1 MNRLIIIG
9 NGFDLA
15 HGLKTSYKDFIN
27 WYWEQRIDDLVSNH
41 TTELKDCLCTIY
53 ITKESG
59 NTSWSSFAF
68 QNSYFKNFDNTRKCT
83 GLEFFQFIKENRKYF
98 IIKYTPFFER
108 ITNSIETK
116 GWVDIENEYYELL
129 KKNAG
134 ELYLCKQLNNQLDFL
149 REKLAE
155 YLNSLQ
161 KCERN
166 NRIFNLMTDIFDP
179 EDFAISSKEQA
190 LKDIRGNANAYINLD
205 IENIKRD
212 QIELQKWI
220 PGHIMLLSFNYTN
233 TAKLYENFNIS
244 HNYIHGELSK
254 PNEMIFGYGDE
265 LDKRYNDLRDR
276 NENEL
281 LKYIK
286 TVKYLETGHYRKM
299 LNFIESAPF
308 QVFIMGHSCGN
319 SDRTLLNTIF
329 EHENCVSIKP
339 FYYVKPDGT
348 DTHQEL
354 AINITRNFTNTHLCR
369 DRVVNK
375 ERCQELSQCTKDTNE

>member
-27 WYWEQRIDDLVSNH
+27 WYWEQRIDNFVYNN
-41 TTELKDCLCTIY
+41 TPELKDCLCTVY
-53 ITKESG
+53 ITKECEFQ
-59 NTSWSSFAF
+59 SWSSFASH
-68 QNSYFKNFDNTRKCT
+68 NSYFKNFDSTRKCT
-83 GLEFFQFIKENRKYF
+83 GLEFFQFIKEKRMYF

-116 GWVDIENEYYELL
+116 GWVDIEVEYYELL
-129 KKNAG
+129 KKFSDNI
-134 ELYLCKQLNNQLDFL
+134 EECKVLNEQLDFL
-149 REKLAE
+149 REKLSQ
-155 YLNSLQ
+155 YLNNLP
-161 KCERN
+161 KGERN
-166 NRIFNLMTDIFDP
+166 NSIFNLMTDIFDP
-179 EDFAISSKEQA
+179 EDFAISSYKKTIETICGYYKE
-190 LKDIRGNANAYINLD
+190 LNIESIRHNT
-205 IENIKRD
+205 K
-212 QIELQKWI
+212 ELPNWI
-220 PGHIMLLSFNYTN
+220 PRQIMLLSFNYTK
-233 TAKLYENFNIS
+233 TARLYENFNIS

-265 LDKRYNDLRDR
+265 LDKGYNDLRDR

-286 TVKYLETGHYRKM
+286 SVKYLETGHYRKV
-299 LNFIESAPF
+299 LSFIESAPF

-319 SDRTLLNTIF
+319 SDRTLLNAIF

-339 FYYVKPDGT
+339 FYYVKSDGT
-348 DTHQEL
+348 DNHQEL

-375 ERCQELSQCTKDTNE
+375 ERCQELPQCTKDTNE

>member
-27 WYWEQRIDDLVSNH
+27 WYWEQRIDNFVYNN
-41 TTELKDCLCTIY
+41 TPELKDCLCTVY
-53 ITKESG
+53 ITKECEFQ
-59 NTSWSSFAF
+59 SWSSFAS

-83 GLEFFQFIKENRKYF
+83 GLEFFQFIKENREYF

-116 GWVDIENEYYELL
+116 GWVDIEVEYYELL
-129 KKNAG
+129 KKFSDNI
-134 ELYLCKQLNNQLDFL
+134 EECKVLNEQLDFL
-149 REKLAE
+149 REKLSQ
-155 YLNSLQ
+155 YLNNLP
-161 KCERN
+161 KGERN
-166 NRIFNLMTDIFDP
+166 NSIFNLMTDIFDP
-179 EDFAISSKEQA
+179 EDFAISSYKKTIETICGYYKE
-190 LKDIRGNANAYINLD
+190 LNIESIRHNTKELAN
-205 IENIKRD
+205 
-212 QIELQKWI
+212 WI
-220 PGHIMLLSFNYTN
+220 PRQIMLLSFNYTK
-233 TAKLYENFNIS
+233 TARLYENFNIS

-265 LDKRYNDLRDR
+265 LDKGYNDLRDR

-286 TVKYLETGHYRKM
+286 SVKYLETGHYRKV
-299 LNFIESAPF
+299 LSFIESAPF

-319 SDRTLLNTIF
+319 SDRTLLNAIF

-348 DTHQEL
+348 DNHQEL

-375 ERCQELSQCTKDTNE
+375 ERCQELPQCPKDTNE

>member
-27 WYWEQRIDDLVSNH
+27 WYWEQRIDNFVYNNNP
-41 TTELKDCLCTIY
+41 ELKDCLCTVY
-53 ITKESG
+53 ITKECEFQ
-59 NTSWSSFAF
+59 SWSSFASH
-68 QNSYFKNFDNTRKCT
+68 NSYFKNHDNTRNCT
-83 GLEFFQFIKENRKYF
+83 GLELFQFIKENRKYF
-98 IIKYTPFFER
+98 TVHPTPFFER

-134 ELYLCKQLNNQLDFL
+134 ELYLCKRLNNQLDFL

-155 YLNSLQ
+155 YLNSLP
-161 KCERN
+161 KCKRN
-166 NRIFNLMTDIFDP
+166 GKIHNLITDIFDSS
-179 EDFAISSKEQA
+179 DFAISSSKIA
-190 LKDIRGNANAYINLD
+190 RDNIHGNFSL
-205 IENIKRD
+205 RTD
-212 QIELQKWI
+212 QIRHNPEEFSKWK
-220 PGHIMLLSFNYTN
+220 PHQIMLLSFNYTN
-233 TAKLYENFNIS
+233 TIKLYENYNIS
-244 HNYIHGELSK
+244 YNYIHGELSK

-265 LDKRYNDLRDR
+265 LDKGYNDLRDR

-286 TVKYLETGHYRKM
+286 SVKYLETGHYRDV

-319 SDRTLLNTIF
+319 SDRTLLNTVF

-348 DTHQEL
+348 DTYLEL
-354 AINITRNFTNTHLCR
+354 VQNISRDFTNPKLFR

-375 ERCQELSQCTKDTNE
+375 EQCQELPQNIKDNNE

>member
-27 WYWEQRIDDLVSNH
+27 WYWEQRIDDFVYNN
-41 TTELKDCLCTIY
+41 TPELKDCLCTIN

-59 NTSWSSFAF
+59 NPSWSSFAF
-68 QNSYFKNFDNTRKCT
+68 QNSYFKNFDNARKCT
-83 GLEFFQFIKENRKYF
+83 GLEFFQFIKENREYF

-134 ELYLCKQLNNQLDFL
+134 ELYLCKRLNNQLDFL

-161 KCERN
+161 KCKKN
-166 NRIFNLMTDIFDP
+166 SKIHNLMTDIFDSY
-179 EDFAISSKEQA
+179 DFAISSSKIAREA
-190 LKDIRGNANAYINLD
+190 ISGNFSL
-205 IENIKRD
+205 RTD
-212 QIELQKWI
+212 QIRHIPEEISKWK
-220 PGHIMLLSFNYTN
+220 PRQIMLLSFNYTN
-233 TAKLYENFNIS
+233 TVKMYDNYNIS
-244 HNYIHGELSK
+244 YNYIHGELSK
-254 PNEMIFGYGDE
+254 PDEIIFGYGDE
-265 LDKRYNDLRDR
+265 LDKNYNDLRDM

-286 TVKYLETGHYRKM
+286 SFKYLETGHYRDL

-319 SDRTLLNTIF
+319 SDRTLLNTVF

-348 DTHQEL
+348 DTYLEL
-354 AINITRNFTNTHLCR
+354 VQNISRSFKNPKLFR

-375 ERCQELSQCTKDTNE
+375 ELCQELPQNTKDINK

>member
-27 WYWEQRIDDLVSNH
+27 WYWEQRIDNFVYND
-41 TTELKDCLCTIY
+41 TPELKDCLCTVY
-53 ITKESG
+53 ITKECEFQ
-59 NTSWSSFAF
+59 SWSSFASH
-68 QNSYFKNFDNTRKCT
+68 NSYFKNFDSTRKCT
-83 GLEFFQFIKENRKYF
+83 GLEFFQFIKENREYF
-98 IIKYTPFFER
+98 IIKYTHLFER
-108 ITNSIETK
+108 ITYSIETK

-129 KKNAG
+129 KKYSDNIEKYK
-134 ELYLCKQLNNQLDFL
+134 ELNEQLDFL
-149 REKLAE
+149 RVKLSQ
-155 YLNSLQ
+155 YLNKLP
-161 KCERN
+161 KGERN

-179 EDFAISSKEQA
+179 ADFAISGKDKA
-190 LKDIRGNANAYINLD
+190 LKDIRDETIDIN
-205 IENIKRD
+205 IEAIKRD
-212 QIELQKWI
+212 PVELHKWI

-254 PNEMIFGYGDE
+254 PDEIIFGYGDE
-265 LDKRYNDLRDR
+265 LDKNYNDLRDK

-281 LKYIK
+281 LRYIK
-286 TVKYLETGHYRKM
+286 SVKYLETGHYRDM
-299 LNFIESAPF
+299 LSFIESAPF

-348 DTHQEL
+348 DTYLEL
-354 AINITRNFTNTHLCR
+354 VQNISRNFTNPKLFR
-369 DRVVNK
+369 DRVVDK
-375 ERCQELSQCTKDTNE
+375 ERCQELPQCHIDTNE

>member
-15 HGLKTSYKDFIN
+15 HGLNTSYKDFIN
-27 WYWEQRIDDLVSNH
+27 WYWMQKIYDLASNY
-41 TTELKDCLCTIY
+41 TKELKDCLCTIY
-53 ITKESG
+53 ITEESG
-59 NTSWSSFAF
+59 YSSWSSFSSKNF
-68 QNSYFKNFDNTRKCT
+68 YFKNFYNTRKYT
-83 GLEFFQFIKENRKYF
+83 GLEFFQFIKEKRMYF

-116 GWVDIENEYYELL
+116 GWVDIEVEYYELL
-129 KKNAG
+129 KKYSDNI
-134 ELYLCKQLNNQLDFL
+134 EECKVLNEQLDFL
-149 REKLAE
+149 REKLSQ
-155 YLNSLQ
+155 YLNNLP

-179 EDFAISSKEQA
+179 ADFAISGKDKA
-190 LKDIRGNANAYINLD
+190 LKDIRDETIDIN
-205 IENIKRD
+205 IEAIKRD
-212 QIELQKWI
+212 PVELHKWI

-254 PNEMIFGYGDE
+254 PNEIIFGYGDE
-265 LDKRYNDLRDR
+265 LDKGYNDLRDR

-286 TVKYLETGHYRKM
+286 TVKYLETGHYRKV
-299 LNFIESAPF
+299 LSFIESAPF

-354 AINITRNFTNTHLCR
+354 SINIIRNFTNTHLCH

-375 ERCQELSQCTKDTNE
+375 ERCQELPQCPKDTNE

>member
-27 WYWEQRIDDLVSNH
+27 WYWEQRIDNFVYNN
-41 TTELKDCLCTIY
+41 TPELKDCLCTVY
-53 ITKESG
+53 ITKECEFQ
-59 NTSWSSFAF
+59 SWSSFASH
-68 QNSYFKNFDNTRKCT
+68 NSYFKNFDSTRKCA

-98 IIKYTPFFER
+98 IIKHTPFFER

-134 ELYLCKQLNNQLDFL
+134 ELYLCKRLNNQLDFL

-155 YLNSLQ
+155 YLNSLP
-161 KCERN
+161 KCKRN

-190 LKDIRGNANAYINLD
+190 LKDIRGNVYIDLD
-205 IENIKRD
+205 IEAIKREPK
-212 QIELQKWI
+212 ELQKWI
-220 PGHIMLLSFNYTN
+220 PGQIMLLSFNYTK
-233 TAKLYENFNIS
+233 TVELYNNYNILY
-244 HNYIHGELSK
+244 NYIHGELSK

-265 LDKRYNDLRDR
+265 LDKGYNDLRDR

-286 TVKYLETGHYRKM
+286 SVKYLETGHYRDM
-299 LNFIESAPF
+299 LSFIESAPF

-319 SDRTLLNTIF
+319 SDRTLLNTVF

-348 DTHQEL
+348 DTYLEL
-354 AINITRNFTNTHLCR
+354 VQNISRNFTNPKLFR
-369 DRVVNK
+369 DRVVYK
-375 ERCQELSQCTKDTNE
+375 ELCQELPQCPKDTNE